1 MYTITFKVQELSILS
16 TQCIYVSC
24 ISEQTLVI
32 PLHYLNWLVFM
43 YNRNRGCFLHCKP
56 TKRMFKC
63 NSILVCELL
72 METYLLSCVLC
83 SSVCIVT
90 GYGLDGPEIES
101 RWGEIFRTCPDRSW
115 GPPSLLYS
123 EYRVFP
129 GGKERPG
136 RDADPSPSLLVPLV
150 MKE

>member
-101 RWGEIFRTCPDRSW
+101 RWGEIFRTCPGRPW
-115 GPPSLLYS
+115 GSPSLLYNRS
-123 EYRVFP
+123 RVFLGVKSGQGVTLTP
-129 GGKERPG
+129 QP
-136 RDADPSPSLLVPLV
+136 LLVPLV